1 MLSCCTE
8 LSAYYRNRT
17 FSNSQA
23 TLHSFSERCET
34 CHIAFNGAPQYISY
48 KHDMH
53 EPIRYVLDHLDE
65 RQLIWYGSK
74 VPRERESCELNFT
87 PPLLVFVIIGRFFS
101 SSAFPRTENYS
112 LTVLNSR
119 VKTDNLF
126 RWDA

>member
-34 CHIAFNGAPQYISY
+34 CHIACYPSTAHRNIFPT

-101 SSAFPRTENYS
+101 SLAFPRTQS
-112 LTVLNSR
+112 TTFSWTV
-119 VKTDNLF
+119 DPIF
-126 RWDA
+126 FIH

>member
-1 MLSCCTE
+1 M
-8 LSAYYRNRT
+8 RDMP
-17 FSNSQA
+17 
-23 TLHSFSERCET
+23 HSLLP
-34 CHIAFNGAPQYISY
+34 FNGAPQYISY

-101 SSAFPRTENYS
+101 SLAFPRTENYS